1 MASIKKVLK
10 GIVEARTEKQV
21 FYIIHISLFHVY
33 INCPN
38 ILWEWIPQ
46 LFMLHVGE

>member
-10 GIVEARTEKQV
+10 GIVEARTGKQV
-21 FYIIHISLFHVY
+21 FYIIHILFHVY

-38 ILWEWIPQ
+38 IL
-46 LFMLHVGE
+46 